1 VVTAVVDARR
11 VVSVPELQRAW
22 RAVQAGKF
30 RQESPTAAAQAP
42 AIPGPPIWAPGTAEQ
57 VLPVVGCAGASGA
70 STMALALASAAESS
84 ARVLECRSGIT
95 SGLAA
100 ASTAELGLH
109 PSGWRRGM
117 RGDVLLERANGHLT
131 RVDEVPLPSQP
142 DRPIAVTALDVGW
155 DLRHVLDL
163 PCWMAEQV
171 RTAGVVVVVTR
182 ATIPGLLHLETTLS
196 LLGDVRA
203 IAAMLASPNRRWSK
217 AVRQSAGPLTEALQD
232 SGRVI
237 VIPHDSRLAAVGLDS
252 RPLPRQL
259 LEAARAILELAGS
272 AMRQAR

>member
-1 VVTAVVDARR
+1 MTAVVDARR

-30 RQESPTAAAQAP
+30 RQESPAAAAK
-42 AIPGPPIWAPGTAEQ
+42 ARAVPISPTWAPGNAEQ

-70 STMALALASAAESS
+70 STIALALASAAGGS
-84 ARVLECRSGIT
+84 ARILECRGTT

-100 ASTAELGLH
+100 ASTAELGPH

-117 RGDVLLERANGHLT
+117 RGDVLLERASGLLT
-131 RVDEVPLPSQP
+131 RVDEVPLPSVP
-142 DRPIAVTALDVGW
+142 DRPLALTVLDVGW
-155 DLRHVLDL
+155 DLRHVLDV
-163 PCWMAEQV
+163 PSWIGEQV

-196 LLGDVRA
+196 LLGQIRA
-203 IAAMLASPNRRWSK
+203 VAAMLGSPCRRWSK
-217 AVRQSAGPLTEALQD
+217 AVWQSSGPMTKALDD
-232 SGRVI
+232 SGRLI

-259 LEAARAILELAGS
+259 LEAAHAILELTGS
-272 AMRQAR
+272 AMRQAH

>member
-1 VVTAVVDARR
+1 MTAVVDARP

-30 RQESPTAAAQAP
+30 RQESPTAAAHAP

-70 STMALALASAAESS
+70 STIALALASAAESS
-84 ARVLECRSGIT
+84 ARVLECRSGTT

-117 RGDVLLERANGHLT
+117 RGDVLLERAGGLLT
-131 RVDEVPLPSQP
+131 RVDEVPVPSQP
-142 DRPIAVTALDVGW
+142 DRPLALTVLDLGW
-155 DLRHVLDL
+155 DLPHVLDH
-163 PCWMAEQV
+163 PCWMGEQV
-171 RTAGVVVVVTR
+171 RTAGVVVVVAR

-196 LLGDVRA
+196 LLGRTRA
-203 IAAMLASPNRRWSK
+203 VAAVLGSPCRRWSK
-217 AVRQSAGPLTEALQD
+217 AVRQSSGPITKALED
-232 SGRVI
+232 SGRLT
-237 VIPHDSRLAAVGLDS
+237 VIPPDSRLAAVGLDS

-259 LEAARAILELAGS
+259 LAAAHDILELTGS
-272 AMRQAR
+272 AMRQAH

>member
-1 VVTAVVDARR
+1 VTAVVDARR

-22 RAVQAGKF
+22 RAVQAGEF
-30 RQESPTAAAQAP
+30 RHESPAAAAKARAVRISP
-42 AIPGPPIWAPGTAEQ
+42 TWAPGNTEQ
-57 VLPVVGCAGASGA
+57 VLPVVACAAASGA
-70 STMALALASAAESS
+70 STIALAVASAAGRS
-84 ARVLECRSGIT
+84 ARVLECRSGTT

-117 RGDVLLERANGHLT
+117 RGDVLLERVNGHLT
-131 RVDEVPLPSQP
+131 RVDEVPFPSQP

-237 VIPHDSRLAAVGLDS
+237 VIPYDSRLAAVGLDS

-259 LEAARAILELAGS
+259 LEVAHAILEQAGS